1 MIWPFSN
8 GKPKLQD
15 VVQAELARKQ
25 REAENAARTEA
36 LQKKLKD
43 ALSEL
48 GPVKKAID
56 RD

>member
-1 MIWPFSN
+1 MIWPFSS
-8 GKPKLQD
+8 GKPKMQEL
-15 VVQAELARKQ
+15 VQAEIARKE
-25 REAENAARTEA
+25 REAENARRTEA

>member
-15 VVQAELARKQ
+15 VVQAELARKE
-25 REAENAARTEA
+25 REAENARRTEA

-48 GPVKKAID
+48 GPVKKAMD